1 MNDAAGRW
9 RPDRFTDHI
18 TDRFTDRLTKGAGRT
33 GGNEGEGGGPTS
45 RCPQLNISAKV
56 EPISGP
62 SSDRRPRAHRLGEA
76 PPATGAIIGPRP
88 WRRSG

>member
-1 MNDAAGRW
+1 MNDAAGRG

-18 TDRFTDRLTKGAGRT
+18 TDHITDRFTDRFTKGAGRT
-33 GGNEGEGGGPTS
+33 GGNEGEGRGPTS

-76 PPATGAIIGPRP
+76 PPATGTTTA
-88 WRRSG
+88 RS